1 MICNPQDSDFNFSW
15 TNLKNFDPKVQRE
28 KAILNQK
35 SNNIK
40 SKYDDIYMNKVA
52 SDEDP
57 LLINTKPLF
66 ENINYNL
73 NYFRKLII
81 LIDMSEML
89 NSTDFK
95 PNRQKYLFDK
105 LGVFISNFFNNNFI
119 SYISIIQISDYIAQ
133 IISPFQ
139 EDPDQ
144 LISLLNSK
152 CEVLGMCSLQNGLN
166 VFIT

>member
-1 MICNPQDSDFNFSW
+1 
-15 TNLKNFDPKVQRE
+15 
-28 KAILNQK
+28 
-35 SNNIK
+35 
-40 SKYDDIYMNKVA
+40 MNKVA

-105 LGVFISNFFNNNFI
+105 LGVFISNFFNNNSI

-133 IISPFQ
+133 IVSSFQ

-152 CEVLGMCSLQNGLN
+152 CEWAKCFYNLIIEM
-166 VFIT
+166 